1 MEKFRKVKVL
11 KSVNLH
17 PEYVPRYFRNQ
28 MQKKVEYKLTS
39 KKIMGIQA
47 DTPNMKKWENGSLI
61 IITRQSG
68 CRKTMVHNL
77 FLCQI
82 MYQIYLMKLDPQA
95 NL

>member
-1 MEKFRKVKVL
+1 MD
-11 KSVNLH
+11 
-17 PEYVPRYFRNQ
+17 
-28 MQKKVEYKLTS
+28 
-39 KKIMGIQA
+39 IQA
-47 DTPNMKKWENGSLI
+47 DTPNMKKWEI

>member
-1 MEKFRKVKVL
+1 
-11 KSVNLH
+11 
-17 PEYVPRYFRNQ
+17 
-28 MQKKVEYKLTS
+28 
-39 KKIMGIQA
+39 MGIQA

-82 MYQIYLMKLDPQA
+82 MYQIYLMKLGPQA